1 MKKSV
6 CFVDDDQDEIRRFRD
21 CMGDRYIVG
30 AGVTLDQAIK
40 ELRENRVPKPDLV
53 LLDLYYG
60 KLTDDE
66 TRAELMAA
74 DEELSKMETKVRALL
89 LKAGQSPEQGFELA
103 EEVQKRFP
111 GVPRV
116 FFSRKAFLD
125 DALRAQKKGLP
136 LLEKP
141 DPDPNEKGATVSKKY
156 DEAMR
161 RKANQIAIFLD
172 GVINLNTWWVR
183 KRPVIQ
189 GFVSGYF
196 FFLVKI
202 GLDLW
207 KTNTRGLA
215 GLIWAMS
222 AGLLIYVFLG
232 KRS

>member
-1 MKKSV
+1 MKKSI

-21 CMGDRYIVG
+21 SMGARYILG
-30 AGVTLDQAIK
+30 AGVTMDQATQ
-40 ELRENRVPKPDLV
+40 ELRQNRVAKPDLI

-60 KLTDDE
+60 KLTDDA
-66 TRAELMAA
+66 TRTELMAA
-74 DEELSKMETKVRALL
+74 DVELSKMETRVRALL

-103 EEVQKRFP
+103 DEVQKRFP

-141 DPDPNEKGATVSKKY
+141 DPDPDEKGATLPEKY

-161 RKANQIAIFLD
+161 RMANQIAISLD
-172 GVINLNTWWVR
+172 GVINLNSWWVR

-189 GFVSGYF
+189 GFVSGFF

-207 KTNTRGLA
+207 KTNAQVFA
-215 GLIWAMS
+215 GLVWAIS
-222 AGLLIYVFLG
+222 AALLIYVFLG

>member
-1 MKKSV
+1 M
-6 CFVDDDQDEIRRFRD
+6 
-21 CMGDRYIVG
+21 
-30 AGVTLDQAIK
+30 DQAIQ
-40 ELRENRVPKPDLV
+40 ELRQNRVAKPDLI

-66 TRAELMAA
+66 TRTELMAA
-74 DEELSKMETKVRALL
+74 DVELSKMETRVRALL
-89 LKAGQSPEQGFELA
+89 LKAGQTPEQGFELA
-103 EEVQKRFP
+103 DEVQKRFP

-141 DPDPNEKGATVSKKY
+141 DPDPDEKGATLPEKY

-161 RKANQIAIFLD
+161 RMANQIAISLD
-172 GVINLNTWWVR
+172 GVINLNSWWVR

-189 GFVSGYF
+189 GFVSGFF

-207 KTNTRGLA
+207 KTNAQVFA
-215 GLIWAMS
+215 GLVWAIS
-222 AGLLIYVFLG
+222 AGLLIYVLLG

>member
-1 MKKSV
+1 MKKSI
-6 CFVDDDQDEIRRFRD
+6 CFVDDDQDEIRRFRNS
-21 CMGDRYIVG
+21 MGERYILG

-40 ELRENRVPKPDLV
+40 ELRENRVPEPDLV

-66 TRAELMAA
+66 TRTELMAA
-74 DEELSKMETKVRALL
+74 DEALSKMEIKVRALL

-103 EEVQKRFP
+103 DEVQKRFP

-116 FFSRKAFLD
+116 FFSRKAFLE

-141 DPDPNEKGATVSKKY
+141 DPDVNEKGATVSEKY
-156 DEAMR
+156 DEALR

-172 GVINLNTWWVR
+172 GIINLNTWWVR
-183 KRPVIQ
+183 KRQMIQ
-189 GFVSGYF
+189 GFLTGFF

-202 GLDLW
+202 GLDMW
-207 KTNTRGLA
+207 KANAQVFA
-215 GLIWAMS
+215 GLVWAIS

-232 KRS
+232 KPS